1 MAGVAAACVFTGGG
15 WRRLELPIQQP
26 GGGPAR
32 VSGWEER
39 GRGVLKKGGARVL
52 IVVEKRPQSKRQSAG
67 FHRAVL
73 GREMGDV
80 SVTSPR

>member
-1 MAGVAAACVFTGGG
+1 MAGVRTGGG
-15 WRRLELPIQQP
+15 RRRLEPPIQQP

-39 GRGVLKKGGARVL
+39 GRGVLKKGGAGVL
-52 IVVEKRPQSKRQSAG
+52 IAVEKRPQSKRRSAG

-73 GREMGDV
+73 GRETGDV